1 MSIKVLNESFYCE
14 DGKIEQNN
22 FRIYEMSD
30 ESKLTNYST

>member
-1 MSIKVLNESFYCE
+1 MSIKVLNESLGYE

-22 FRIYEMSD
+22 FGIYEMSD